1 MKIIALAGP
10 PGAGKTYHRDTTP
23 DLVKLPF
30 FDVAEVYA
38 DYPGIEPADAFS
50 ELLNRITEF
59 AGKDNARQ
67 DIVVEAM
74 FKEESIQRTWL
85 GYIGEANGYEVKYI
99 EFDTP
104 LDVCLARVDAT
115 WKKSSQSLADRAYYT
130 ARRRILQ
137 ALIDDDK
144 EHESNKRSKL
154 ERDRGRTRN

>member
-59 AGKDNARQ
+59 AGKDNAKQ

-85 GYIGEANGYEVKYI
+85 GYIGEANGYAVEYI
-99 EFDTP
+99 NFDTP
-104 LDVCLARVDAT
+104 LETCVERVDAH
-115 WKKSSQSLADRAYYT
+115 WKKSSQSLADRVYHT
-130 ARRRILQ
+130 ARKQILQ
-137 ALIDDDK
+137 ALIANEQ
-144 EHESNKRSKL
+144 EHENNKRSKL
-154 ERDRGRTRN
+154 ERDRRSTRN